1 MTRAFHALALA
12 SALALPSA
20 AQIGSSVGPPVAPIG
35 SPITIT
41 FSNDSLAT
49 LISGAC
55 PYQVYDSDG
64 VLVHSPGCIA
74 IAILVPPGGTL
85 VSEWKQVD
93 DAGQQV
99 PPNIYRIDVQVPEI
113 GIVSHFIQIADV
125 DAGISFLGIPKI
137 GTTRDFALTAPGQP
151 GALYAMAASSSAT
164 PGIATCAGTIP
175 LAFDAVLAI
184 SLVPTN
190 GFFLDFVGTL
200 DAQGR
205 SKEPS
210 LAIPD
215 LPDFQ
220 GVDLNF
226 AFLALDLA
234 APCPIAAISE
244 PFALTT
250 Q

>member
-1 MTRAFHALALA
+1 MPWPGQRGGEQSLRRSPDRPTRVRVGEPCAGGGTGLGVAFSRRRRTMTRAFHALALA

-93 DAGQQV
+93 DAGQQ
-99 PPNIYRIDVQVPEI
+99 
-113 GIVSHFIQIADV
+113 
-125 DAGISFLGIPKI
+125 
-137 GTTRDFALTAPGQP
+137 
-151 GALYAMAASSSAT
+151 
-164 PGIATCAGTIP
+164 
-175 LAFDAVLAI
+175 
-184 SLVPTN
+184 
-190 GFFLDFVGTL
+190 
-200 DAQGR
+200 
-205 SKEPS
+205 
-210 LAIPD
+210 
-215 LPDFQ
+215 
-220 GVDLNF
+220 
-226 AFLALDLA
+226 
-234 APCPIAAISE
+234 
-244 PFALTT
+244 
-250 Q
+250 